1 MYLVRQTDDGKQ
13 AAFEVDGLTLNAHGS
28 ARKREPRAWRF
39 EPRFGD
45 AGDRRPSNLCLP
57 GFAAVADSVGDAML
71 LIEEL
76 KGN

>member
-13 AAFEVDGLTLNAHGS
+13 QAFEVDDIEMTTRDRL
-28 ARKREPRAWRF
+28 RKREPRAWFF
-39 EPRFGD
+39 EPHLGD
-45 AGDRRPSNLCLP
+45 AGDRRPSKLCRP
-57 GFAAVADSVGDAML
+57 GAAAVADSVGDAML